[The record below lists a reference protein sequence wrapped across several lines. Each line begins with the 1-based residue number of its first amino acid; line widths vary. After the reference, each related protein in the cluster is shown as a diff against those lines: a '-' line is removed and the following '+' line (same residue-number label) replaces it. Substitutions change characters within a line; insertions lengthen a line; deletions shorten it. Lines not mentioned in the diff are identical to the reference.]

1 MSDPTIDLNKRVQ
14 EAARDGST
22 RRVLECDLDATID
35 VLVALQIPLRHDL
48 ALKHLEEL
56 RDARLELR
64 EYASEIIRQMRELG
78 RLERQLTAMRKTI
91 VDIRA
96 AREQAWREG
105 YYTGKRDYAASVM
118 GGAPVSTPNPHTMG
132 AAHV

>member
-1 MSDPTIDLNKRVQ
+1 MSDATVTAPDPAGLDQLIDAIAN
-14 EAARDGST
+14 
-22 RRVLECDLDATID
+22 LE
-35 VLVALQIPLRHDL
+35 IPLRHDL
-48 ALKHLEEL
+48 ALCCLLEL
-56 RDARLELR
+56 RDARHEIH
-64 EYASEIIRQMRELG
+64 EYASEIIRQMREIG

-91 VDIRA
+91 VDTRS

-118 GGAPVSTPNPHTMG
+118 GGAPISTPNPHTMG